1 MSSDGGEH
9 WGSIAVG
16 TPTTDFEPRP
26 ADTLSY
32 RPDTVADGWSTEELT
47 VRLASVRGYAHRY
60 AGLPRQDDAAVVH
73 HPASGAVV
81 FAVADGVSAAPLAH
95 LGATAACRA
104 AITAAVVALD
114 AGSAVDWPT
123 VMEHAA
129 WQVVEQAAA
138 ALHLERPDPRRAE
151 EEMATTLVAGV
162 VQPAGVAAADLT
174 VARVGDSSAWVL
186 RDGRFRA
193 LFEPKIATVAE
204 TAVAALPRVPSL
216 DMRGGVLAPGE
227 VLLVGTDGFGDPLGD
242 GAGAVGAHFAVRL
255 ARPRPPVAFAH
266 DLDFSRETFDDDR
279 TLLAIWP
286 HQMS

>member
-1 MSSDGGEH
+1 MSSDGRTH
-9 WGSIAVG
+9 WGAIAVG
-16 TPTTDFEPRP
+16 TRTADFEPRP

-32 RPDTVADGWSTEELT
+32 RPDTIADGWSTDALT

-104 AITAAVVALD
+104 AIAAAMAALD
-114 AGSAVDWPT
+114 GGPTVDWPT

-138 ALHLERPDPRRAE
+138 VLRLERPDPERAE
-151 EEMATTLVAGV
+151 EAMATALIAGLVRST
-162 VQPAGVAAADLT
+162 GVAVDVT
-174 VARVGDSSAWVL
+174 VARIGDSAAWVL

-193 LFEPKIATVAE
+193 LFDRTAATIADTEV
-204 TAVAALPRVPSL
+204 TALPRVP
-216 DMRGGVLAPGE
+216 DVDVRGSPLTPGD

-242 GAGAVGAHFAVRL
+242 GTGPVGAHFAVRL
-255 ARPRPPVAFAH
+255 ARARPPVAFAH
-266 DLDFSRETFDDDR
+266 DVDFSRERFDDDR

-286 HQMS
+286 RQIS